1 MEANLNTSSS
11 HSETPNSAVV
21 HSATKTGFL
30 NFSRPDWTQY
40 FTEKK
45 IPGFRSTQAADWIF
59 KHFVTSPDQMS
70 NVSKDLRADL
80 AQDFDWTL
88 PEIVSALNSKDGS
101 TKLLLKT
108 PTGQY
113 IESVILRYEG
123 RVSLCVSSQVGC
135 KMACSFCQT
144 GKLGFFRHLT
154 THEIIAQYLIAAR
167 IVREEGRRLSHV
179 VFMGMGEPLDNY
191 DNVVKSVNMLVSPDG
206 FGLSARHVTVS
217 TSGVVPKIRD
227 LAKDARCA
235 LAVSL
240 HAARDDLRQ
249 EIMPINRK
257 WPLSE
262 LKSALLDYQRE
273 TGDKITFE
281 YILIREKNCGL
292 REAKDLMKFLHGF
305 KAKVNLIPFNAHPGM
320 PYDRPSD
327 DEIRAFQVYLA
338 DRSIAAPVRYSKGLD
353 VSGACGQLA
362 AKTEE
367 SIHLAP
373 ARKNVVAGKTP
384 NVLA

>member
-1 MEANLNTSSS
+1 MPESNTALQ
-11 HSETPNSAVV
+11 SETYP
-21 HSATKTGFL
+21 GFL
-30 NFSRPDWTQY
+30 DLDRADWTTFFKAQGV
-40 FTEKK
+40 
-45 IPGFRSTQAADWIF
+45 PGFRATQASDWIF
-59 KHFVTSPDQMS
+59 KQLAVSTAEMS
-70 NVSKDLRADL
+70 NLSKDLRSKL
-80 AQDFDWTL
+80 QDSFDWNL
-88 PEIVSALNSKDGS
+88 PEVVSALNSQDGS

-108 PTGQY
+108 KNGQF

-144 GKLGFFRHLT
+144 GKLGFFRNLS
-154 THEIIAQYLIAAR
+154 THEIIAQFVIAAR
-167 IVREEGRRLSHV
+167 MVRAEGRRLSHV

-191 DNVVKSVNMLVSPDG
+191 NNVVKSVNMLVSPDG

-217 TSGVVPKIRD
+217 TSGIVPKIRD

-240 HAARDDLRQ
+240 HATRDELRN
-249 EIMPINRK
+249 ELMPINKK
-257 WPLSE
+257 WDLSD

-281 YILIREKNCGL
+281 YIMIKDKNCGL

-320 PYDRPSD
+320 PHDRPTDSD
-327 DEIRAFQVYLA
+327 IRAFQVYLA
-338 DRSIAAPVRYSKGLD
+338 ERSIAAPVRYSKGLD

-362 AKTEE
+362 AKTQD
-367 SIHLAP
+367 SLHLAP
-373 ARKNVVAGKTP
+373 ARKNVIQSASA

>member
-1 MEANLNTSSS
+1 MSDT
-11 HSETPNSAVV
+11 
-21 HSATKTGFL
+21 
-30 NFSRPDWTQY
+30 TQ
-40 FTEKK
+40 K
-45 IPGFRSTQAADWIF
+45 IPALENAKVTASRGYLGLSREDWSSFLESQSVPKFRSNQVADWVF
-59 KHFVTSPDQMS
+59 KHFTKSTAEMT
-70 NVSKDLRADL
+70 NVSKDLRAILDS
-80 AQDFDWTL
+80 QFDWTL
-88 PEIVSALNSKDGS
+88 PEIVSALDSKDGS

-108 PTGQY
+108 TSGQF

-167 IVREEGRRLSHV
+167 IVRDEGRRLSHV

-191 DNVVKSVNMLVSPDG
+191 DNVLKSVQMLVSPDG

-217 TSGVVPKIRD
+217 TSGIVPKIRD

-240 HAARDDLRQ
+240 HASRDELRQ

-257 WPLSE
+257 WDLAD
-262 LKSALLDYQRE
+262 LKTALLEYQRE

-281 YILIREKNCGL
+281 YIMIKDKNCGL
-292 REAKDLMKFLHGF
+292 REAKELVKFLHGF
-305 KAKVNLIPFNAHPGM
+305 RAKVNLIPFNAHPGL
-320 PYDRPSD
+320 PYQRPTD

-338 DRSIAAPVRYSKGLD
+338 ERSIAAPVRYSKGLD

-362 AKTEE
+362 AKTQD
-367 SIHLAP
+367 SLHLAP
-373 ARKNVVAGKTP
+373 RRKSVIALDNLP
-384 NVLA
+384 S

>member
-1 MEANLNTSSS
+1 MT
-11 HSETPNSAVV
+11 SETATDLAQSAGSVRPAPKFGV
-21 HSATKTGFL
+21 LGQSRVDWM
-30 NFSRPDWTQY
+30 NYFSS
-40 FTEKK
+40 KK
-45 IPGFRSTQAADWIF
+45 IPAFRATQAADWIF
-59 KHFVTSPDQMS
+59 KHFATCPDQMT
-70 NVSKDLRADL
+70 NVSKDLRASL
-80 AQDFDWTL
+80 AEDFDWTL
-88 PEIVSALNSKDGS
+88 PEVVSALDSQDGS

-108 PTGQY
+108 PNGQF

-154 THEIIAQYLIAAR
+154 THEILAQFVIAAR
-167 IVREEGRRLSHV
+167 IVRNEGRRLSHV

-191 DNVVKSVNMLVSPDG
+191 DNVVKAVNMLVSPDG

-217 TSGVVPKIRD
+217 TSGIVPRIRD
-227 LAKDARCA
+227 LARDARCA

-240 HAARDDLRQ
+240 HAARDELRQ

-257 WPLSE
+257 WPLQE

-281 YILIREKNCGL
+281 YILIRDKNCGL

-320 PYDRPSD
+320 PYDRPTD

-338 DRSIAAPVRYSKGLD
+338 ERSIAAPVRYSKGLD

-362 AKTEE
+362 AKTQE
-367 SIHLAP
+367 SLHLAP
-373 ARKNVVAGKTP
+373 ARKNILAPKNP

>member
-1 MEANLNTSSS
+1 V
-11 HSETPNSAVV
+11 SETKNPLQLD
-21 HSATKTGFL
+21 TYPGFL
-30 NFSRPDWTQY
+30 DFDRADWTA
-40 FTEKK
+40 FFKAEGL
-45 IPGFRSTQAADWIF
+45 PGFRANQISDWVFKQLASST
-59 KHFVTSPDQMS
+59 SEMS
-70 NVSKDLRADL
+70 NVSKDLRSKLEAL
-80 AQDFDWTL
+80 FDWSL
-88 PEIVSALNSKDGS
+88 PEIVSALNSQDGS

-108 PTGQY
+108 KNGQF

-144 GKLGFFRHLT
+144 GKLGFFRNLS

-167 IVREEGRRLSHV
+167 MVRAEGRRLSHV

-191 DNVVKSVNMLVSPDG
+191 KNVVKSVNMLVAPDG

-217 TSGVVPKIRD
+217 TSGIVPKIRD

-240 HAARDDLRQ
+240 HAARDELRN
-249 EIMPINRK
+249 ELMPINRK
-257 WPLSE
+257 WDLAD
-262 LKSALLDYQRE
+262 LKAALLDYQRE
-273 TGDKITFE
+273 TNDKITFE
-281 YILIREKNCGL
+281 YIMIKDKNCGL

-320 PYDRPSD
+320 PHDRPTDSD
-327 DEIRAFQVYLA
+327 IRAFQVYLA
-338 DRSIAAPVRYSKGLD
+338 ERSIAAPVRYSKGLD

-362 AKTEE
+362 AKTQD
-367 SIHLAP
+367 SLHLAP
-373 ARKNVVAGKTP
+373 ARKNVIPQAHT

>member
-1 MEANLNTSSS
+1 MSTGVSPETSMQKPTSKVGALNLSRMDWLTY
-11 HSETPNSAVV
+11 
-21 HSATKTGFL
+21 
-30 NFSRPDWTQY
+30 FSQ
-40 FTEKK
+40 EKM
-45 IPGFRSTQAADWIF
+45 PGFRATQTADWVF
-59 KHFVTSPDQMS
+59 KHLVSNPEQMT
-70 NVSKDLRADL
+70 NVSKDIRSRIADN
-80 AQDFDWTL
+80 FDWSL
-88 PEIVSALNSKDGS
+88 PEIVSALDSQDGS

-108 PTGQY
+108 PNGQY

-154 THEIIAQYLIAAR
+154 THEILSQYMIAAQ
-167 IVREEGRRLSHV
+167 IVRKEGRRLSHV

-191 DNVVKSVNMLVSPDG
+191 DNVVKAVNILVSPDG

-217 TSGVVPKIRD
+217 TSGIVPRIRD
-227 LAKDARCA
+227 LARDARCA

-249 EIMPINRK
+249 EIMPINRR
-257 WPLSE
+257 WPLAD

-338 DRSIAAPVRYSKGLD
+338 ERSIAAPVRYSKGLD

-362 AKTEE
+362 AKTQE
-367 SIHLAP
+367 SLHMAP
-373 ARKNVVAGKTP
+373 QRKNVVAPK
-384 NVLA
+384 NLNLLA

>member
-1 MEANLNTSSS
+1 MND
-11 HSETPNSAVV
+11 ETRKIQ
-21 HSATKTGFL
+21 ATEITKVSPSRGYLGLSREDWGSFL
-30 NFSRPDWTQY
+30 ESQSVP
-40 FTEKK
+40 K
-45 IPGFRSTQAADWIF
+45 FRSNQVADWVF
-59 KHFVTSPDQMS
+59 KHFAKSTLEMT
-70 NVSKDLRADL
+70 NVSKDLRALLDN
-80 AQDFDWTL
+80 QFDWTL
-88 PEIVSALNSKDGS
+88 PEIVSALDSKDGS

-108 PTGQY
+108 TSGQF

-167 IVREEGRRLSHV
+167 IVRDEGRRLSHV
-179 VFMGMGEPLDNY
+179 VCMGMGEPLDNY
-191 DNVVKSVNMLVSPDG
+191 DNVLKSVQMLVSPDG

-217 TSGVVPKIRD
+217 TSGIVPKIRD

-240 HAARDDLRQ
+240 HASRDELRQ

-257 WPLSE
+257 WDLAD
-262 LKSALLDYQRE
+262 LKTALLEYQRE

-281 YILIREKNCGL
+281 YIMIRDKNCGL
-292 REAKDLMKFLHGF
+292 REAKELVKFLHGF
-305 KAKVNLIPFNAHPGM
+305 RAKVNLIPFNAHPGL
-320 PYDRPSD
+320 PYQRPTD

-338 DRSIAAPVRYSKGLD
+338 ERSIAAPVRYSKGLD

-362 AKTEE
+362 AKTQD
-367 SIHLAP
+367 SLHLAP
-373 ARKNVVAGKTP
+373 RRKSVIAANSQTV
-384 NVLA
+384 

>member
-1 MEANLNTSSS
+1 MRNL
-11 HSETPNSAVV
+11 P
-21 HSATKTGFL
+21 
-30 NFSRPDWTQY
+30 
-40 FTEKK
+40 
-45 IPGFRSTQAADWIF
+45 
-59 KHFVTSPDQMS
+59 
-70 NVSKDLRADL
+70 KDLTQNLR
-80 AQDFDWTL
+80 QMFDWTL
-88 PEIVSALNSKDGS
+88 PEVVSALHSKDGS

-108 PTGQY
+108 PNGQF

-154 THEIIAQYLIAAR
+154 THEIVSQYVIAAKM
-167 IVREEGRRLSHV
+167 VRSEGRRLSHI

-191 DNVVKSVNMLVSPDG
+191 DNVVKAVNLFVSPEG

-217 TSGVVPKIRD
+217 TSGIVPKIRD
-227 LAKDARCA
+227 LARDARCA

-240 HAARDDLRQ
+240 HASRDELRQ

-262 LKSALLDYQRE
+262 LKAALLDYQRQ

-281 YILIREKNCGL
+281 YILIRDKNCGL
-292 REAKDLMKFLHGF
+292 REAKELVKFLHGF
-305 KAKVNLIPFNAHPGM
+305 KAKVNLIPFNAHPGL
-320 PYDRPSD
+320 PYERPSD
-327 DEIRAFQVYLA
+327 EDIRAFQVYLA

-362 AKTEE
+362 AKTQD
-367 SIHLAP
+367 SLHLAP
-373 ARKNVVAGKTP
+373 VRRNVVAAASSNP
-384 NVLA
+384 LA

>member
-1 MEANLNTSSS
+1 METTPTTSLNTSSAA
-11 HSETPNSAVV
+11 TPPSPP
-21 HSATKTGFL
+21 SGKQGFL
-30 NFSRPDWTQY
+30 NFSRLDWTRY
-40 FTEKK
+40 FTDKK
-45 IPGFRSTQAADWIF
+45 IPGFRATQAADWIF
-59 KHFVTSPDQMS
+59 KFFVTSPEQMS
-70 NVSKDLRADL
+70 NVSKDLRASL

-217 TSGVVPKIRD
+217 TSGIVPKIRE
-227 LAKDARCA
+227 LAQDARCA

-281 YILIREKNCGL
+281 YILIRDKNCGL
-292 REAKDLMKFLHGF
+292 REAKDLIKFLHGF
-305 KAKVNLIPFNAHPGM
+305 KAKVNLIPFNSHPGM
-320 PYDRPSD
+320 PFDRPTD

-338 DRSIAAPVRYSKGLD
+338 ERSIAAPVRYSKGLD

-362 AKTEE
+362 AKTQE

-373 ARKNVVAGKTP
+373 ARKNVVAGKNP
-384 NVLA
+384 NTLA

>member
-1 MEANLNTSSS
+1 MSDTTQKIQALESAKVTPSRGYLGLAREDWSS
-11 HSETPNSAVV
+11 
-21 HSATKTGFL
+21 FL
-30 NFSRPDWTQY
+30 ESKSVP
-40 FTEKK
+40 K
-45 IPGFRSTQAADWIF
+45 FRSNQVADWVF
-59 KHFVTSPDQMS
+59 KHFAKSTSEMT
-70 NVSKDLRADL
+70 NVSKDLRTILDN
-80 AQDFDWTL
+80 QFDWTL
-88 PEIVSALNSKDGS
+88 PEIVSALDSKDGS

-108 PTGQY
+108 TSGQF

-167 IVREEGRRLSHV
+167 IVRDEGRRLSHV

-191 DNVVKSVNMLVSPDG
+191 DNVLKSVQMLVSPDG

-217 TSGVVPKIRD
+217 TSGIVPKIRD

-240 HAARDDLRQ
+240 HASRDELRQ

-257 WPLSE
+257 WDLAD
-262 LKSALLDYQRE
+262 LKTALLEYQRE

-281 YILIREKNCGL
+281 YIMIRDKNCGL
-292 REAKDLMKFLHGF
+292 REAKELVKFLHGF
-305 KAKVNLIPFNAHPGM
+305 RAKVNLIPFNAHPGL
-320 PYDRPSD
+320 PYQRPTD

-338 DRSIAAPVRYSKGLD
+338 ERSIAAPVRYSKGLD

-362 AKTEE
+362 AKTQD
-367 SIHLAP
+367 SLHLAP
-373 ARKNVVAGKTP
+373 RRKS
-384 NVLA
+384 VLAVDNLPS